1 MPRRQDSREDP
12 GGDLR
17 DKESCEGGPTRSQEE
32 PESVRQVAPQSGNGG
47 VADLDGQQVKQVPAG
62 TYKYGGIPETGQ
74 DVVPVQGEHELY
86 KTTQH
91 RRAWLMTWRRAD
103 LGKQ

>member
-1 MPRRQDSREDP
+1 MIP
-12 GGDLR
+12 
-17 DKESCEGGPTRSQEE
+17 EE
-32 PESVRQVAPQSGNGG
+32 PEPARQVAPQSGNGG
-47 VADLDGQQVKQVPAG
+47 VADLDGQQEKQVPAG
-62 TYKYGGIPETGQ
+62 TYKNKGSLETVQ
-74 DVVPVQGEHELY
+74 DAVPVQGEHEPY